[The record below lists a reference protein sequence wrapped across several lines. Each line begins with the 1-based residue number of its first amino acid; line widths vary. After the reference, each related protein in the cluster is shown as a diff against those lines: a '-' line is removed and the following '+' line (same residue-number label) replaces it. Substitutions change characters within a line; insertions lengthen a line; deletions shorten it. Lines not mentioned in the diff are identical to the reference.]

1 MAHAVQG
8 KTFERRYKNF
18 RSQLQSSTVHFT
30 QKRGRS
36 ASRRAKCNAHIC
48 LMYKADA
55 VETLLKILQKMM
67 WIKKLSAMTCCCA
80 TIIAAL
86 RDSWKASIPILTDY
100 RQTFLFV

>member
-8 KTFERRYKNF
+8 KTFERRYIKTFGLSCKVLWCILHKKGVGPPPAEQN
-18 RSQLQSSTVHFT
+18 VMPI
-30 QKRGRS
+30 
-36 ASRRAKCNAHIC
+36 IC

-67 WIKKLSAMTCCCA
+67 WIKKLSAMTCAA

>member
-48 LMYKADA
+48 LMFTYNVIDNRMYRC
-55 VETLLKILQKMM
+55 TLNFVLMLTQSQLAQTHVYL
-67 WIKKLSAMTCCCA
+67 LSVFGN
-80 TIIAAL
+80 
-86 RDSWKASIPILTDY
+86 K
-100 RQTFLFV
+100 

>member
-30 QKRGRS
+30 QKGVRPPP
-36 ASRRAKCNAHIC
+36 AEQNVMPIYV
-48 LMYKADA
+48 YKADA